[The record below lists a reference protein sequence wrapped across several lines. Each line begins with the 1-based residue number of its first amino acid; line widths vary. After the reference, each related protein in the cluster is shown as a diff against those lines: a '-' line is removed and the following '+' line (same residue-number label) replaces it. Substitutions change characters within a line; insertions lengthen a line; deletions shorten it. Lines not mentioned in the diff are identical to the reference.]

1 MRTGNR
7 EVERK
12 VSEVS
17 ETTRSDGGA
26 QQVQD
31 RFGSGPARSEP
42 WPGHDAGFPAP
53 PGHEPWPAPPSG
65 RPPRRPSALIAA
77 FVAVLLVI
85 GAGLGVWLIQGP
97 KATPTASSGSRGAS
111 SGSVVPAAAASAAI
125 VDINTASSFGISDG
139 LRPLGAGTGMIL
151 SSSGEVLTNNHVIAG
166 ASSIEVS
173 IEGRSASVAAEV
185 IGVDPTDDVAL
196 LQLQGVSGLPTVKI
210 GDSSALHVGDPVTA
224 IGNAF
229 GRGGPP
235 TVTTGSVTAL
245 DRSIVARNPS
255 APDGADSEHLTGVI
269 QTDAEIH
276 PGDSGGALV
285 NASGE
290 VVGIITA
297 GPSSN
302 NANASAVG
310 FAIPSSS
317 AMGIVNQMRS
327 GEESS
332 SILLGERGFLG
343 VQVGSLTRS
352 TAAQLGV
359 QPGSGALVV
368 GLLPNSPAAKA
379 GMAAPAVIQEVDGHA
394 ISSIADLGP
403 AIHAHTPG
411 EQVEVRWVDRQGS
424 HMATVSLI
432 AGPAV

>member
-1 MRTGNR
+1 
-7 EVERK
+7 
-12 VSEVS
+12 VSEVP
-17 ETTRSDGGA
+17 ETTRSEGGA
-26 QQVQD
+26 PQVRD
-31 RFGSGPARSEP
+31 RFGFGPARPER
-42 WPGHDAGFPAP
+42 WAGHDAGLPAP

-77 FVAVLLVI
+77 LVAALLIV
-85 GAGLGVWLIQGP
+85 GAGIGVWLIRGP
-97 KATPTASSGSRGAS
+97 SATNSATMRPRGAN
-111 SGSVVPAAAASAAI
+111 SGSVVPTADSSAAI
-125 VDINTASSFGISDG
+125 VDINTASGFGVSDG

-151 SSSGEVLTNNHVIAG
+151 TSSGEVLTNNHVVAG
-166 ASSIEVS
+166 ASSIRVS
-173 IEGRSASVAAEV
+173 IEGRSAAVPAQV

-210 GDSSALHVGDPVTA
+210 GDSSALQVGDPVTA

-255 APDGADSEHLTGVI
+255 NPRGVDAEHLTGVI

-276 PGDSGGALV
+276 PGDSGGALID
-285 NASGE
+285 ASGE

-297 GPSSN
+297 GPSSDG
-302 NANASAVG
+302 ANAPSVG
-310 FAIPSSS
+310 FAIPTST
-317 AMGIVNQMRS
+317 AMDIVTQMRS
-327 GEESS
+327 GQGSS

-343 VQVGSLTRS
+343 VSVGSLTRT

-368 GLLPNSPAAKA
+368 GLLPNSPAKKA
-379 GMAAPAVIQEVDGHA
+379 GMTAPAVILEIDGQT
-394 ISSIADLGP
+394 IGSIADLGP

-411 EQVEVRWVDRQGS
+411 EQIQVRWVDQGGS
-424 HMATVSLI
+424 HSATVSLI

>member
-1 MRTGNR
+1 M
-7 EVERK
+7 
-12 VSEVS
+12 
-17 ETTRSDGGA
+17 
-26 QQVQD
+26 
-31 RFGSGPARSEP
+31 
-42 WPGHDAGFPAP
+42 
-53 PGHEPWPAPPSG
+53 
-65 RPPRRPSALIAA
+65 AA
-77 FVAVLLVI
+77 LLVI
-85 GAGLGVWLIQGP
+85 GAGIGVWLIQSP
-97 KATPTASSGSRGAS
+97 NATHSATSRARGAN
-111 SGSVVPAAAASAAI
+111 SGSVVPTGGSSAAI

-139 LRPLGAGTGMIL
+139 LRPLGAGSGMIL
-151 SSSGEVLTNNHVIAG
+151 TSSGEVLTNNHVVAG
-166 ASSIEVS
+166 ASSIQVS
-173 IEGRSASVAAEV
+173 IQGRSAPVPARV
-185 IGVDPTDDVAL
+185 IGVDPKDDVAL

-210 GDSSALHVGDPVTA
+210 GDSSALQVGDRVTA

-255 APDGADSEHLTGVI
+255 APSGVDSEHLTGVI

-276 PGDSGGALV
+276 PGDSGGALM
-285 NASGE
+285 NANGE

-302 NANASAVG
+302 GANAPTVG
-310 FAIPSSS
+310 FAIPTSS
-317 AMGIVNQMRS
+317 AIDIVNQMRS
-327 GEESS
+327 GQGSS

-343 VQVGSLTRS
+343 VQVGSLTQS

-379 GMAAPAVIQEVDGHA
+379 GMTAPAVIQEVDGHA
-394 ISSIADLGP
+394 IGSIADLGP
-403 AIHAHTPG
+403 VIHAHTPG
-411 EQVEVRWVDRQGS
+411 ERVQVRWVDRQGS
-424 HMATVSLI
+424 HTATVSLI